1 MTEGMVAVGM
11 AAVGVVSVAQP
22 WVGVAVV
29 GVTLVAGPSAG
40 LVVVGMAHLL
50 AQEPPHRAACES
62 PKPPV
67 LGAASGGTRQP
78 CCACLCRAVGGA
90 ARGRGHSR
98 AGSEGCEV
106 SFWFVRAG
114 CRHWL
119 RSPPC
124 TSIRRPW
131 ELHLE
136 ETLVQPRAHETLG

>member
-22 WVGVAVV
+22 WVGVAAV

-90 ARGRGHSR
+90 ARGGDTPERGLR
-98 AGSEGCEV
+98 A
-106 SFWFVRAG
+106 A
-114 CRHWL
+114 
-119 RSPPC
+119 RSPSGWSGLDAG
-124 TSIRRPW
+124 T
-131 ELHLE
+131 
-136 ETLVQPRAHETLG
+136 G